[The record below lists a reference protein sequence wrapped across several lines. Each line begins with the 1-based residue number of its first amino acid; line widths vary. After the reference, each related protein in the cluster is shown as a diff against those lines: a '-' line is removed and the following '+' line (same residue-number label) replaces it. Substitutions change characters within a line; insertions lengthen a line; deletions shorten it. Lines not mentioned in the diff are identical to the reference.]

1 MHDILI
7 QMGDDDSADPGRA
20 ELVVYCSHRMRSE
33 KQSASAPSSAAA
45 ADTVQSP
52 AEQLNGRAV
61 QQGVAHRPRS
71 HHQPD
76 RLTGQQKT
84 APTTTTVTSDRMR
97 ARWKGTHFR
106 VRVSTT
112 TATLS

>member
-1 MHDILI
+1 MA
-7 QMGDDDSADPGRA
+7 GPFSRA
-20 ELVVYCSHRMRSE
+20 LHTVP
-33 KQSASAPSSAAA
+33 APTTS
-45 ADTVQSP
+45 QIGSP
-52 AEQLNGRAV
+52 ASR
-61 QQGVAHRPRS
+61 
-71 HHQPD
+71 
-76 RLTGQQKT
+76 QKT